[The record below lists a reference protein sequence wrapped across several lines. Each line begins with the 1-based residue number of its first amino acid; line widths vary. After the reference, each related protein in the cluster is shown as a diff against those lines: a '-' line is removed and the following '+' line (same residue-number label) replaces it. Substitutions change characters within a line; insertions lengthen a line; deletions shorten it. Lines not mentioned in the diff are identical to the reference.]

1 MVISVV
7 TGQSQSQSRSRPQEI
22 VDTSFSFISCIYYFS
37 SRCFWLQYYFYRV
50 HICVVPCCT
59 VHCPLSTVEGQQTIK
74 LMLFFINTNTELR
87 VSISTKE
94 GMKLM
99 DRNPPPILS
108 GIKIWSQHT
117 MGILSRAPSHP
128 SDRKIP
134 LVFWEPLI
142 LGSRYNWNT
151 TRNLLTHHTRGEIS
165 QFQQLVRCQY
175 VEENIN
181 CCEEEIEPN
190 FCLKSDKTK

>member
-1 MVISVV
+1 MVSFWRNSYKFHWLMVISVV

-87 VSISTKE
+87 VSISTK
-94 GMKLM
+94 GRYKINGPKSPSYSLRNQNMKSAHNGHFKQGTL
-99 DRNPPPILS
+99 PP
-108 GIKIWSQHT
+108 
-117 MGILSRAPSHP
+117 
-128 SDRKIP
+128 
-134 LVFWEPLI
+134 F
-142 LGSRYNWNT
+142 
-151 TRNLLTHHTRGEIS
+151 
-165 QFQQLVRCQY
+165 
-175 VEENIN
+175 
-181 CCEEEIEPN
+181 
-190 FCLKSDKTK
+190 

>member
-7 TGQSQSQSRSRPQEI
+7 SPSPSPGPDHKKLLTLLSLLFP
-22 VDTSFSFISCIYYFS
+22 VFITFPADVFGS
-37 SRCFWLQYYFYRV
+37 SITYRV

-165 QFQQLVRCQY
+165 KFHQLVRCQY
-175 VEENIN
+175 LEENIN